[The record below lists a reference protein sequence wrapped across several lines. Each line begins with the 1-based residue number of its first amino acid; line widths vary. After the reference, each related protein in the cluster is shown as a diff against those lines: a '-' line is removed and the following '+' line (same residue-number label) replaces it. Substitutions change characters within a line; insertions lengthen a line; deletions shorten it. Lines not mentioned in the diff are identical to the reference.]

1 MGRVLGRAE
10 LQEVLAGE
18 RRGGRTVVFTN
29 GCFDL
34 LHPGHVRSLREARG
48 FGDVLVVGLNSDRS
62 VARLDKG
69 PGRPVLGED
78 ERAELLAALATVD
91 YVTIFDEDTPLELI
105 RAVEPDVLVKGGDW
119 NEAEIVGAEFV
130 RARGGRVERMTYHP
144 GLSTT
149 EVLRRIRSADDPV

>member
-1 MGRVLGRAE
+1 MGRVLGRAD
-10 LQEVLAGE
+10 LREVLAGE

-48 FGDVLVVGLNSDRS
+48 FGDLLVVGLNSDRS
-62 VARLDKG
+62 AARLGKG
-69 PGRPVLGED
+69 PGRPILTED
-78 ERAELLAALATVD
+78 ERAEMLAALEMVD

-119 NEAEIVGAEFV
+119 NEADIIGAELV
-130 RARGGRVERMTYHP
+130 RGRGGRVERMTYHP

-149 EVLRRIRSADDPV
+149 EVLRRIRSD